1 MRRAGSKISSGPC
14 ALTRRVPRAR
24 VLVSGKVQGVFYRD
38 TTKKEADKRG
48 VRGWV
53 RNLRDG
59 RVEAVF
65 EADAAKTL
73 DDMVAWC
80 RIGSPLSRPTFV
92 ERRDEDEEG
101 LVGFEIRPTA

>member
-1 MRRAGSKISSGPC
+1 MRAAAFGAGVARAH
-14 ALTRRVPRAR
+14 VF
-24 VLVSGKVQGVFYRD
+24 VSGKVQGVFYRD
-38 TTKKEADKRG
+38 TTKKEAEKRG

-65 EADAAKTL
+65 EGDAKAV
-73 DDMVAWC
+73 DDLVAWC
-80 RIGSPLSRPTFV
+80 RVGSPLSRPTYV
-92 ERRDEDEEG
+92 ERRDEKEET

>member
-1 MRRAGSKISSGPC
+1 MARAH
-14 ALTRRVPRAR
+14 VH
-24 VLVSGKVQGVFYRD
+24 VSGKVQGVFYRD

-65 EADAAKTL
+65 EGDAPAVEE
-73 DDMVAWC
+73 MVGWC

-92 ERRDEDEEG
+92 DRKDEPDEG
-101 LVGFEIRPTA
+101 LEGFAILPTA

>member
-1 MRRAGSKISSGPC
+1 MRRAIEKPFGVARRG
-14 ALTRRVPRAR
+14 RRVVRAH

-65 EADAAKTL
+65 EADAKL
-73 DDMVAWC
+73 VEDMVAWC
-80 RIGSPLSRPTFV
+80 DIGSPLSRPTFV
-92 ERRDEDEEG
+92 ERRDEPEEG
-101 LVGFEIRPTA
+101 LVGFVIRPTADV

>member
-1 MRRAGSKISSGPC
+1 VVRAH
-14 ALTRRVPRAR
+14 VF
-24 VLVSGKVQGVFYRD
+24 VSGKVQGVFYRD

-65 EADAAKTL
+65 EGDAQAV
-73 DDMVAWC
+73 DAMVAWC
-80 RIGSPLSRPTFV
+80 RVGSPLSRPTFV
-92 ERRDEDEEG
+92 ERLDEAEEG
-101 LVGFEIRPTA
+101 LAGFEIRSTA